1 LIWTAAPIRVELD
14 LVTVTMARRFL
25 QWFVAPSGF
34 SNSVRRSAGAAVLC
48 LLSAASA
55 HAVTCTTQ
63 AEMKEPERAALVNA
77 VRAIAGKMQAND
89 ASAVQAAT
97 IPSVASNFGG
107 IASSIQRLSPDLTG
121 ATLAVTSVYD
131 LDATDAQPGEDA
143 VQFFCG
149 VAANDLH
156 VIFNI
161 PRLPAGH
168 FAFAIVEATGV
179 KNPQRLSMLLEKN
192 AGATWQLAGFFPR
205 PLMSAGHDG
214 VWYWTQ
220 ARAFNKAG
228 HPWSAYFYYQTAI
241 YLLLPAE
248 FVDSNNFDKLIQEV
262 RAATPGGLP
271 GAQPMM
277 VKVDGSQVA
286 VTNLH
291 TDGSTFGG
299 FDLVVRYQTADVS
312 NLAEARTKSVAL
324 MKALLALH
332 PDWKEAFHGMWV
344 FADAPNQ
351 QPFSLELSMPQIAA
365 QS

>member
-1 LIWTAAPIRVELD
+1 ME
-14 LVTVTMARRFL
+14 RRFL
-25 QWFVAPSGF
+25 QWFVAPLGLSWSF
-34 SNSVRRSAGAAVLC
+34 RRLVGAAALC
-48 LLSAASA
+48 LLSATSA
-55 HAVTCTTQ
+55 EAVTCTTQ
-63 AEMKEPERAALVNA
+63 AEMKGPDRDAIVTAA
-77 VRAIAGKMQAND
+77 RAIATRMQAND
-89 ASAVQAAT
+89 ANGVRAAT
-97 IPSVASNFGG
+97 IPSVAGNFGG
-107 IASSIQRLSPDLTG
+107 IASSIQKLNPDLTG

-192 AGATWQLAGFFPR
+192 AGTWQLAGFFPR
-205 PLMSAGHDG
+205 PLLSAGHDG
-214 VWYWTQ
+214 VWYWEK

-228 HPWSAYFYYQTAI
+228 HPWSAYFYYQTAA

-248 FVDSNNFDKLIQEV
+248 FVDSNNFDKLVQEL

-271 GAQPMM
+271 GAQPMT
-277 VKVDGSQVA
+277 VNVDGAPVS
-286 VTNLH
+286 VTNLR
-291 TDGSTFGG
+291 TDSALGG
-299 FDLVVRYQTADVS
+299 FDLVVRYETADIS
-312 NLAEARTKSVAL
+312 NLAAARTKSVAL

-344 FADAPNQ
+344 FANAPNQ
-351 QPFSLELSMPQIAA
+351 QPFSLELSMPEIAA
-365 QS
+365 QT

>member
-1 LIWTAAPIRVELD
+1 M
-14 LVTVTMARRFL
+14 TMARRILRFFPTL
-25 QWFVAPSGF
+25 FGLSGSF
-34 SNSVRRSAGAAVLC
+34 QRCAGAAALC
-48 LLSAASA
+48 LLSVASA

-77 VRAIAGKMQAND
+77 VRSLAGRIQAND
-89 ASAVQAAT
+89 PNGVKAAT

-107 IASSIQRLSPDLTG
+107 IASSIQRLSPDLAG
-121 ATLAVTSVYD
+121 ATFVVTSLYN
-131 LDATDAQPGEDA
+131 LDATDAAPGEDA

-161 PRLPAGH
+161 PGLPAGH
-168 FAFAIVEATGV
+168 FAFAIVEATGI
-179 KNPQRLSMLLEKN
+179 KNPQRLSMLLERSAPQD
-192 AGATWQLAGFFPR
+192 AGTWQLAGFFPR
-205 PLMSAGHDG
+205 PLTSAGHDG
-214 VWYWTQ
+214 VWYWQQ
-220 ARAFNKAG
+220 ARAYNKAG

-241 YLLLPAE
+241 YLLLPAD

-262 RAATPGGLP
+262 RTATPGGLP
-271 GAQPMM
+271 GAQPMT
-277 VKVDGSQVA
+277 VNVDGAPVA

-291 TDGSTFGG
+291 TDSTFGG
-299 FDLVVRYQTADVS
+299 FDLVVRYDTADVS
-312 NLAEARTKSVAL
+312 NLVTARAKSVAL

-332 PDWKEAFHGMWV
+332 PEWKEAFHGMWV
-344 FADAPNQ
+344 FANAPNQ

>member
-1 LIWTAAPIRVELD
+1 
-14 LVTVTMARRFL
+14 MARRFL
-25 QWFVAPSGF
+25 RWFVAPSGLSCSF
-34 SNSVRRSAGAAVLC
+34 QRFTGAAALC
-48 LLSAASA
+48 LLSVTSA
-55 HAVTCTTQ
+55 NAVTCTTQ
-63 AEMKEPERAALVNA
+63 AEMKEPDRTALVTA
-77 VRAIAGKMQAND
+77 VRAIASRMQASD
-89 ASAVQAAT
+89 ANGVKAST
-97 IPSVASNFGG
+97 IPSVAGNFGG
-107 IASSIQRLSPDLTG
+107 IASSIQRLSPDLAG
-121 ATLAVTSVYD
+121 ANLAVTSVYD

-192 AGATWQLAGFFPR
+192 AGTWQLAGFFPR

-214 VWYWTQ
+214 VWYWEK

-262 RAATPGGLP
+262 RTATPGGLP

-277 VKVDGSQVA
+277 VNVDGAPVA
-286 VTNLH
+286 ITNLH

-299 FDLVVRYQTADVS
+299 FDLVVRYETADVS
-312 NLAEARTKSVAL
+312 NLAAARTKSVAL

-344 FADAPNQ
+344 FANAPNQ
-351 QPFSLELSMPQIAA
+351 QPFSLELAMPEIAA